1 MGFSDDAGG
10 SGTPL
15 VGMSG
20 KLLPGTLLPC
30 LESSAGKG
38 LSPAADE
45 GAGAGLPLVFGAEL
59 LPCSES
65 STGKGLS
72 LVGEVAGV
80 PLESV
85 VVPEPLFTHDGSF
98 DPVLHLGSAGFALC
112 ADREA
117 APHPSASTR
126 EPARRSAARF
136 PAPRRSLATKALTA
150 F

>member
-20 KLLPGTLLPC
+20 KLLPGTLPPC
-30 LESSAGKG
+30 LEPSAGKG

-45 GAGAGLPLVFGAEL
+45 GAGLTLVEGAPL
-59 LPCSES
+59 LPCRES

-72 LVGEVAGV
+72 LAGEIAGV

-85 VVPEPLFTHDGSF
+85 VVLEPLFTHDGSF
-98 DPVLHLGSAGFALC
+98 DPVLHFGSAGLALC

-117 APHPSASTR
+117 APHPSASTS

-136 PAPRRSLATKALTA
+136 PAPRRSFSTKALTA